1 MASSQL
7 VDLNLTSRHKSET
20 WLLAKYFVHVKKRW
34 HLTENYGMLILIQS
48 LIFCVNVYFPELQRW
63 PDQTRGNTSF
73 WKFDQ
78 SYFDRVQHPMIYDGV
93 QILHHVWPG
102 SRSRVIM
109 LVSYTTNNTGK
120 PHKLALAANQGI
132 SLTFKI
138 WSKTTRQVTF
148 SELYYNNYYFLRF

>member
-1 MASSQL
+1 
-7 VDLNLTSRHKSET
+7 
-20 WLLAKYFVHVKKRW
+20 
-34 HLTENYGMLILIQS
+34 MLILIQS
-48 LIFCVNVYFPELQRW
+48 LIFRVNVYFPESQRW
-63 PDQTRGNTSF
+63 PDQTWGNTSF

-102 SRSRVIM
+102 IRSCVIM

-120 PHKLALAANQGI
+120 PHTLALAANQGI

-148 SELYYNNYYFLRF
+148 SEPSFCCCWDFRPEFEEYDQIMQRMNRSIIHIK